1 MQALACSGSLS
12 REDMARATGLAKSRV
27 DQIIRELTL
36 ADRAVEA
43 RRALEEMRRHMPDE
57 LFQQVL
63 QQQPELA
70 AYEQM
75 GITPDE
81 LGVLPD

>member
-1 MQALACSGSLS
+1 
-12 REDMARATGLAKSRV
+12 MARATGLAKSRV

-36 ADRAVEA
+36 ADRAVKA
-43 RRALEEMRRHMPDE
+43 QRALEQMRRHMPDE
-57 LFQQVL
+57 LFQRLL

-70 AYEQM
+70 AYDEL

-81 LGVLPD
+81 LGILPD

>member
-36 ADRAVEA
+36 ADRAA
-43 RRALEEMRRHMPDE
+43 KAHRALEQVRRHMPDE
-57 LFQQVL
+57 LFQRL
-63 QQQPELA
+63 LHQQPELP
-70 AYEQM
+70 AYEEL

-81 LGVLPD
+81 FGILPD